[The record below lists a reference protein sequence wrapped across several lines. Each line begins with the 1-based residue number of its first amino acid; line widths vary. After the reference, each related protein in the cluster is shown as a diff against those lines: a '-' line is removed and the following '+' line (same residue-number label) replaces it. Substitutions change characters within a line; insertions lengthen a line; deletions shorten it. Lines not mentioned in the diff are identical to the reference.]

1 MAEHFTYDDVDI
13 YKEDA
18 ALFLPGRWLN
28 TNCVH
33 FGLRL
38 LERQSHYVDGGGKGS
53 LLMFDPSQVSFIR
66 FQLES
71 EDELSDFRV
80 GNDVN
85 SMRWVFIPVNNN
97 ASLFETGSHW
107 SFLAYHVP
115 SSTAIHLDS
124 MRGANVEVAREIA
137 KKMNLIVGIEMR
149 KEPKFVSLS
158 PSVCPQQHDGCNC
171 GVYALLF
178 ADSVARVVLKGG
190 TAKDDVLITGKE
202 DVWTDLLKGIDGKSP
217 QAYRDAVVETIKELW

>member
-1 MAEHFTYDDVDI
+1 M
-13 YKEDA
+13 
-18 ALFLPGRWLN
+18 
-28 TNCVH
+28 
-33 FGLRL
+33 
-38 LERQSHYVDGGGKGS
+38 
-53 LLMFDPSQVSFIR
+53 
-66 FQLES
+66 
-71 EDELSDFRV
+71 
-80 GNDVN
+80 
-85 SMRWVFIPVNNN
+85 
-97 ASLFETGSHW
+97 
-107 SFLAYHVP
+107 
-115 SSTAIHLDS
+115 
-124 MRGANVEVAREIA
+124 